1 MISPRFKLHGN
12 REWKE
17 AALVGPSLPLIVPP
31 FSPFPFRQLRS
42 FFPLVLLVSVK
53 RPSPELSRLDLILAS
68 FSLVSRP
75 PRTPAPAPA
84 NRARGDVGA
93 AAAGEQYNIRLAHY
107 AEIDRSINSTR
118 RIWAEY
124 ARLFYAIFAGTL
136 AHHSRA

>member
-1 MISPRFKLHGN
+1 MQDISRVGRTPNGHVDERMEGRMISPRFKLHGN

-75 PRTPAPAPA
+75 PRTPAP
-84 NRARGDVGA
+84 R
-93 AAAGEQYNIRLAHY
+93 AGEPCAGGR
-107 AEIDRSINSTR
+107 RSR
-118 RIWAEY
+118 RRRRTI
-124 ARLFYAIFAGTL
+124 
-136 AHHSRA
+136 